1 MRDRA
6 TVLPSTRSD
15 EPIEVAMLPFVDAD
29 MGAERR
35 SRQAQSISGEA
46 QSINGQAQ
54 SIDLLIGQRLEYVG
68 LGPVIVLSFT
78 DGSQVLI
85 ESVAHLDGPDGR
97 VDLEP
102 GDHHSFDVLALLL
115 GDVVRA
121 AWTRGDGELRIS
133 FGRGPELV
141 VGVDADVESWAVA
154 GCNGVLMVCLAGG
167 EVAVWGSQRR

>member
-1 MRDRA
+1 
-6 TVLPSTRSD
+6 
-15 EPIEVAMLPFVDAD
+15 MLPFVVAD

-35 SRQAQSISGEA
+35 SRQSQY
-46 QSINGQAQ
+46 INGQSH

-68 LGPVIVLSFT
+68 LGAVLVLSFT

-85 ESVAHLDGPDGR
+85 ESLAHLDGPDGR
-97 VDLEP
+97 VDVEP

-133 FGRGPELV
+133 FGRGSELV

-154 GCNGVLMVCLAGG
+154 GRNGVLMVCLAGG